1 MNLRIEEYLKLKKE
15 EKDSKQQSKSQDSGR
30 VSTEPPQDYEEVIQK
45 FEGDIRKHIRIEQQM
60 KIHSDNLQQKLE
72 DKEKEYNKLNDKN
85 KRMKEDHQ
93 REMKM
98 LNLLISK

>member
-1 MNLRIEEYLKLKKE
+1 MEEYLKIKKQ
-15 EKDSKQQSKSQDSGR
+15 EKADKQEGKSEDSGR

-45 FEGDIRKHIRIEQQM
+45 FEGDVRKHIRIEQQM

-72 DKEKEYNKLNDKN
+72 DKEKEYTKLYEKN

-98 LNLLISK
+98 LNLLMSK